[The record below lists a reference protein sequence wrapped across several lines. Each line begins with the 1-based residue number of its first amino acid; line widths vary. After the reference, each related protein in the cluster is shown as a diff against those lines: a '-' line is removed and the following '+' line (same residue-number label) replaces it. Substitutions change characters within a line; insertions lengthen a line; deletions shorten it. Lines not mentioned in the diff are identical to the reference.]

1 MKLLPVTRLAARTPF
16 SRLTASRARFVLSA
30 FARATMACAAFA
42 CSDSGSSSL
51 PATGEVGDVVD
62 HLHLTRVVD
71 GLDRPTF
78 ISALP
83 GSDVLLVLEQGGR
96 VRWIEDGQLRT
107 EPFLDLGDRVQSS
120 GGEQGLLGL
129 AFHPSFRDNGRFFV
143 HYSTTARDGLRGGD
157 GVISEF
163 SRSAAATSVDASTQR
178 QVLSVA
184 QPYSN
189 HNGGMLAFSPRD
201 GFLYI
206 GLGDGGSGGDPQGN
220 GQNLGAWL
228 GKMLRIDVD
237 ARDQGEYGIP
247 DGNVTDSGARPE
259 IWSYG
264 LRNPW
269 RFSFDPDNGDLYIAD
284 VGQNAVEEVDYE
296 PRGAGGRNYG
306 WNSMEGSRC
315 YEPNSGCDQGGT
327 TPPVLEYSHDSG
339 CSITGGYV
347 YRGRAIPDLRSVYFY
362 ADYCSGLIG
371 TLHMQDGALGGSR
384 DITASLNPDGITDFT
399 TFGTD
404 SDGELYIATRG
415 GSIYRIDAD

>member
-1 MKLLPVTRLAARTPF
+1 
-16 SRLTASRARFVLSA
+16 
-30 FARATMACAAFA
+30 
-42 CSDSGSSSL
+42 
-51 PATGEVGDVVD
+51 VVD
-62 HLHLTRVVD
+62 QLHLTRVVD
-71 GLDRPTF
+71 SLDRPTF
-78 ISALP
+78 ITALP

-96 VRWIEDGQLRT
+96 VRWIEDGQLRA
-107 EPFLDLGDRVQSS
+107 EPFLDLSERVLSS

-129 AFHPSFRDNGRFFV
+129 AFHPNFRDNGRFFV
-143 HYSTTARDGLRGGD
+143 HYSTVGQNGLRAGD

-163 SRSAAATSVDASTQR
+163 SRSTGANSADASSER
-178 QVLSVA
+178 RLLSVA

-206 GLGDGGSGGDPQGN
+206 GLGDGGSGGDPRGN
-220 GQNLGAWL
+220 GQNLGVWL

-237 ARDQGEYGIP
+237 SRDQGEYGIP
-247 DGNVTDSGARPE
+247 DGNLTGNGALPE

-269 RFSFDPDNGDLYIAD
+269 RFSFDPENGDLYIAD

-306 WNSMEGSRC
+306 WNTMEGSTC
-315 YEPNSGCDQGGT
+315 YEPNSGCDQSGIV
-327 TPPVLEYSHDSG
+327 PPVLEYSHDAG

-347 YRGRAIPDLRSVYFY
+347 YRGRAIPDLRGVYFY

-371 TLHMQDGALGGSR
+371 TLRMQDGALAGSR
-384 DITASLNPDGITDFT
+384 DITATLNRDGIRDFT
-399 TFGTD
+399 SFGAD
-404 SDGELYIATRG
+404 ADGELYIATGG
-415 GSIYRIDAD
+415 GSVYRIEAD

>member
-1 MKLLPVTRLAARTPF
+1 MKSLPEPARLARAPF
-16 SRLTASRARFVLSA
+16 SRLAAHGAALALSA
-30 FARATMACAAFA
+30 LACAASA
-42 CSDSGSSSL
+42 CSDSGSSAL

-96 VRWIEDGQLRT
+96 VRWIEDGQLRA

-163 SRSAAATSVDASTQR
+163 SRSAGATSVDAGTQR

-306 WNSMEGSRC
+306 WNTMEGSRC
-315 YEPNSGCDQGGT
+315 YEPNSGCDQGGI

-347 YRGRAIPDLRSVYFY
+347 YRGRAIPDLRGVYFY

-371 TLHMQDGALGGSR
+371 TLRMQDGALGGSR
-384 DITASLNPDGITDFT
+384 DITASINPDGLTDFT

-404 SDGELYIATRG
+404 SDGELYIATGG
-415 GSIYRIDAD
+415 GSIYRIEAD

>member
-1 MKLLPVTRLAARTPF
+1 MALAG
-16 SRLTASRARFVLSA
+16 
-30 FARATMACAAFA
+30 AALG
-42 CSDSGSSSL
+42 CSDGSRSSL
-51 PATGEVGDVVD
+51 PATGELADVVD
-62 HLHLTRVVD
+62 HLRLTPVVD

-78 ISALP
+78 ITALP

-96 VRWIEDGQLRT
+96 VRWIEGGQLRA
-107 EPFLDLGDRVQSS
+107 EPFLDLSDRVLSG

-129 AFHPSFRDNGRFFV
+129 AFHPNFRDNGRFFV
-143 HYSTTARDGLRGGD
+143 HYSTIAQNGAQNGLRAGD

-163 SRSAAATSVDASTQR
+163 TSSAGASSADASTQR
-178 QVLSVA
+178 RLLSVA

-206 GLGDGGSGGDPQGN
+206 GLGDGGSGGDPRGN
-220 GQNLGAWL
+220 GQNLGVWL

-237 ARDQGEYGIP
+237 SRAQGEYGIP
-247 DGNVTDSGARPE
+247 DGNLSGSGVLPE

-269 RFSFDPDNGDLYIAD
+269 RFSFDPDNGDLYIGD

-296 PRGAGGRNYG
+296 PRGEGGRNYG
-306 WNSMEGSRC
+306 WNTMEGSRC
-315 YEPNSGCDQGGT
+315 YQPNSGCDRDGIAA
-327 TPPVLEYSHDSG
+327 PVLEYSHDAG

-347 YRGRAIPDLRSVYFY
+347 YRGRAIPELRGVYFY

-371 TLHMQDGALGGSR
+371 TLRMQDGALGGSR
-384 DITASLNPDGITDFT
+384 DITASINPDGISDFT
-399 TFGTD
+399 SFGTD
-404 SDGELYIATRG
+404 ADGELYIASRG
-415 GSIYRIDAD
+415 GSIYRIEAD

>member
-1 MKLLPVTRLAARTPF
+1 MALAG
-16 SRLTASRARFVLSA
+16 
-30 FARATMACAAFA
+30 AALA
-42 CSDSGSSSL
+42 CSDGSRSSL
-51 PATGEVGDVVD
+51 PATGELADVVD
-62 HLHLTRVVD
+62 HLRLTPVVD
-71 GLDRPTF
+71 GLDQPTF
-78 ISALP
+78 ITALP

-96 VRWIEDGQLRT
+96 VRWIEGGQLRA
-107 EPFLDLGDRVQSS
+107 EPFLDLSDRVLSG

-129 AFHPSFRDNGRFFV
+129 AFHPNFRDNGRFFV
-143 HYSTTARDGLRGGD
+143 HYSTKAQNGLRAGD

-163 SRSAAATSVDASTQR
+163 TSSAGASSADASTQR
-178 QVLSVA
+178 RLLSVA

-220 GQNLGAWL
+220 GQNLGVWL

-237 ARDQGEYGIP
+237 SRDQGEYGIP
-247 DGNVTDSGARPE
+247 DGNLSGSGVLPE

-269 RFSFDPDNGDLYIAD
+269 RFSFDPDNGDLYIGD

-306 WNSMEGSRC
+306 WNTMEGSRC
-315 YEPNSGCDQGGT
+315 YQPSSGCDRDGIAA
-327 TPPVLEYSHDSG
+327 PVLEYSHDAG

-347 YRGRAIPDLRSVYFY
+347 YRGRAIPELRGVYFY

-371 TLHMQDGALGGSR
+371 TLRMQDGALGGSR
-384 DITASLNPDGITDFT
+384 DITASINPDGISDFT
-399 TFGTD
+399 SFGTD
-404 SDGELYIATRG
+404 ADGELYIATRG
-415 GSIYRIDAD
+415 GSIYRIEAD